1 MQNQG
6 KPIAMQFDRDITFNP
21 VGEAG
26 DMFSREVGKTMWQ
39 MVSFDKW
46 SWKRVSPD
54 IKDTVLQHLAVIIYL
69 NIFYRFNYNC
79 FLIG

>member
-1 MQNQG
+1 
-6 KPIAMQFDRDITFNP
+6 MQFDRDITFNP

-39 MVSFDKW
+39 MVPFDKW

-69 NIFYRFNYNC
+69 NIFYRLTIIVFYLVN
-79 FLIG
+79 FFFVDKV